1 MERWAIFTPASAAIQ
16 TGASTN
22 DWQIPWNGN
31 EAYGKNLTLQMGRC
45 PVRSVSDAALEVLK
59 RNQHLLG

>member
-1 MERWAIFTPASAAIQ
+1 MTPASVAIQ
-16 TGASTN
+16 IGAST
-22 DWQIPWNGN
+22 DDLQIPWNGN